1 MNIAKD
7 LAVQSYCFRN
17 FKKNEEVAE
26 KVKGVGVSSLELCA
40 VHADFTDEKIFD
52 KVIGIYAK
60 AGVKIISIGVQS
72 MNNKPEIEEKFFKFA
87 KMAGAR
93 LMSVSFPFSFGRD
106 AFRSAERLA
115 DKYGVNMG
123 IHNHGGRHWLGS
135 AGVLKTVFEN
145 TGPRVGLTLDTAWAL
160 DAGEDPLKMAE
171 MFADRLYGLHLKDFV
186 FNGARKPEDVVVGSG
201 NLDLPGLF
209 AVLKKINY
217 NGAAILEYEGDAADP
232 VPAIKKCV
240 AVVRKVESRELENN
254 KKK

>member
-26 KVKGVGVSSLELCA
+26 KVRAVGLSNLELCA
-40 VHADFTDEKIFD
+40 VHADFTDEKSFE

-60 AGVKIISIGVQS
+60 AGVKIVSIGVQG

-93 LMSVSFPFSFGRD
+93 LMSVSFPFSFSLD
-106 AFRSAERLA
+106 AFRSAEKLA
-115 DKYGVNMG
+115 DKYGVNLG

-160 DAGEDPLKMAE
+160 DAGEDPVKMVE
-171 MFADRLYGLHLKDFV
+171 MFAGRLYGLHLKDFV
-186 FNGARKPEDVVVGSG
+186 FDRARKPEDVVVGSG
-201 NLDLPGLF
+201 NLDLPKLF
-209 AVLKKINY
+209 DVLRKINF
-217 NGAAILEYEGDAADP
+217 NGAAILEYEGDIENP

-240 AVVRKVESRELENN
+240 EAV
-254 KKK
+254 KKEAVKIE

>member
-26 KVKGVGVSSLELCA
+26 KVRAVGLSNLELCA
-40 VHADFTDEKIFD
+40 VHADFTDEKSFE

-60 AGVKIISIGVQS
+60 AGVKIVSIGVQG

-93 LMSVSFPFSFGRD
+93 LMSVSFPFSFSLD
-106 AFRSAERLA
+106 AFRSAEKLA
-115 DKYGVNMG
+115 DKYGVNLG

-135 AGVLKTVFEN
+135 AGGLKAVFEN

-160 DAGEDPLKMAE
+160 DAGEDPVKMVE
-171 MFADRLYGLHLKDFV
+171 MFAGRLYGLHLKDFV
-186 FNGARKPEDVVVGSG
+186 FDRARKPEDVVVGSG
-201 NLDLPGLF
+201 NLDLPKLF
-209 AVLKKINY
+209 DVLRKINF
-217 NGAAILEYEGDAADP
+217 NGAAILEYEGDIENP

-240 AVVRKVESRELENN
+240 EAV
-254 KKK
+254 KKEAVKIE